1 MSREDLIAVATRLFA
16 VFLLITVAR
25 FIPSAVALLDQ
36 NADGPSPVLA
46 GLVLVSG
53 LAACGVL
60 WLFPLSIARK
70 LLPAMREPRS
80 ETAMSGPVAL
90 AVGLT
95 LLGMWLLASALPDAF
110 YWASLFLL
118 TRDMDPALEIWGHE
132 STASVAT
139 TAVELALA
147 VWLIFGSSG
156 IRRLILRYRYGPTV
170 DMS

>member
-36 NADGPSPVLA
+36 NADVPSPVLA

-70 LLPAMREPRS
+70 LLPAMREPRC
-80 ETAMSGPVAL
+80 TGKIARVSGVMCRSIC
-90 AVGLT
+90 LT
-95 LLGMWLLASALPDAF
+95 SMH
-110 YWASLFLL
+110 
-118 TRDMDPALEIWGHE
+118 HE
-132 STASVAT
+132 S
-139 TAVELALA
+139 
-147 VWLIFGSSG
+147 GS
-156 IRRLILRYRYGPTV
+156 
-170 DMS
+170 MSTNTGLKP